1 MSESPK
7 KETRSKTADE
17 EAPGNTRLHPMR
29 DVFGVILIGFTIFSL
44 YSLLTYTP
52 KDPSLHRQV
61 TQAVEVENNG
71 GLVGAYLADLL
82 VQTFGSGAFVFP
94 LITFIISWGLIRGKE
109 FDRWP
114 GMLGFGLMFWVM
126 LCGLLTI
133 YFDPDPYFGHVTV
146 SGGMA
151 GGYVSSWLVLW
162 LNAWGAR
169 LVLMTLMFIS
179 VMGMIGVPMDT
190 LIRGTGTVTRFGLRL
205 TGKGLAQ
212 LAALGMGLVVLMQEA
227 GKSLWRFARM
237 IRKTMQ
243 DNRPRLSEPVIISNE
258 TFMPEEYML
267 PVSKQPHAPAAE
279 RSSKKKEEPPE
290 EKPDFALQQDFPFVS
305 DGGDYKV
312 PPADLLEDPISIKN
326 IEKLREEIMLNS
338 TILERKLAD
347 FGIQGKVVQVL
358 PGPVIT
364 LYEFEPAP
372 GIKVS
377 RILSLTDDLALAMR
391 APSVRILAPVPG
403 KSVVGIELPN
413 PKRET
418 VTIKE
423 IIQSDTFQ
431 HMPSKLAL
439 AVGKDN
445 IGIPVAQDLAQV
457 PHLLIAGS
465 TGSGKSVGINSMII
479 SLLLN
484 ATPDEVKMIM
494 IDPKM
499 LELSMYDGIPHL
511 IAPVVTNPK
520 KATAALNWAV
530 TEMERRYKMMAEKS
544 VRNIIGYNQLVEKL
558 DRQRREEEKKNR
570 KSKKKTPPPPEELA
584 EDQEDPDRDP
594 EEEAGEVEI
603 PRKLPYI
610 VIIIDELADLMMVA
624 SKGVEDSL
632 TRLAQMARAAGI
644 HLIVATQR
652 PSVDVLT
659 GIIKA
664 NFPAR
669 ISFQVTSR
677 VDSRT
682 ILDSVGAEKLLG
694 KGDMLFLPPG
704 TSRLQRIHGC
714 MVSDDEVHRILKFIK
729 DQPKEAEFRP
739 DVFEEAVEAEKQRAE
754 EEEDFDELYDEAVAI
769 VAKERQAS
777 ISMVQR
783 RLRVGYNRAAR
794 MIEIMEREGVVGPS
808 DGIKP
813 REVYVKP
820 IAFD

>member
-1 MSESPK
+1 MNGSQANEPKSKIKSEDTPV
-7 KETRSKTADE
+7 TA
-17 EAPGNTRLHPMR
+17 RLHPLR
-29 DVFGVILIGFTIFSL
+29 DVFGVMLIGFTIFAL
-44 YSLLTYTP
+44 YSLLTYSP
-52 KDPSLHRQV
+52 KDPSLHSRVMQS
-61 TQAVEVENNG
+61 VEVQNNG
-71 GLVGAYLADLL
+71 GLVGAYLSDLL
-82 VQTFGSGAFVFP
+82 VQTFGTGAFVFP
-94 LITFIISWGLIRGKE
+94 LITFIISWGLIRGKQ

-114 GMLGFGLMFWVM
+114 SMLGFGLVFWVV
-126 LCGLLTI
+126 LCGLLTMS
-133 YFDPDPYFGHVTV
+133 FDPDPYFGHVTV
-146 SGGMA
+146 SGGLA
-151 GGYVSSWLVLW
+151 GGYVSSYLVLW

-169 LVLMTLMFIS
+169 LVLTTLLFIA
-179 VMGMIGVPMDT
+179 VMGMVGVPMDT
-190 LIRGTGTVTRFGLRL
+190 LVRGSGSLFRFGLRL
-205 TGKGLAQ
+205 LGKGLSR
-212 LAALGMGLVVLMQEA
+212 LMALGWALVGLIQEA
-227 GKSLWRFARM
+227 AKGLWRLARLV
-237 IRKTMQ
+237 RKTMQ
-243 DNRPRLSEPVIISNE
+243 DNRPKLSEPVIVSNE
-258 TFMPEEYML
+258 AFVPTELMA
-267 PVSKQPHAPAAE
+267 PVSKQPEPQAG
-279 RSSKKKEEPPE
+279 RSRKKKEDDPE
-290 EKPDFALQQDFPFVS
+290 EKPQQFATQEDFPFVS
-305 DGGDYKV
+305 EGGDYRI
-312 PPADLLEDPISIKN
+312 PPVDLLEDPVRIKN
-326 IEKLREEIMLNS
+326 VDKLREEIMLNS

-347 FGIQGKVVQVL
+347 FGIAGKVVQVL

-364 LYEFEPAP
+364 LYEYEPAP

-413 PKRET
+413 PKRDT
-418 VTIKE
+418 VAIKE
-423 IIQSDTFQ
+423 IIQSDIFQ
-431 HMPSKLAL
+431 NTPSKLTL

-445 IGIPVAQDLAQV
+445 IGVPMVQDLAQV

-484 ATPDEVKMIM
+484 ATPDEVKLIM

-520 KATAALNWAV
+520 KAAAALHWAV
-530 TEMERRYKMMAEKS
+530 AEMERRYKMMAEKS
-544 VRNIIGYNQLVEKL
+544 VRNITGYNDLVEKL
-558 DRQRREEEKKNR
+558 DRQRQEEERKNKKT
-570 KSKKKTPPPPEELA
+570 KKKAPPVDEETL
-584 EDQEDPDRDP
+584 EDEAFLDT
-594 EEEAGEVEI
+594 EEEGETEPAVLK
-603 PRKLPYI
+603 KLPYV
-610 VIIIDELADLMMVA
+610 VIIIDELADLMMVS

-669 ISFQVTSR
+669 LSFQVTSR

-704 TSRLQRIHGC
+704 TSRLKRIHGC
-714 MVSDDEVHRILKFIK
+714 MVSDEEINRILKFIK
-729 DQPKEAEFRP
+729 DQPKEAEYRA
-739 DVFEEAVEAEKQRAE
+739 DVFEEVVEAEKQRVE
-754 EEEDFDELYDEAVAI
+754 EEEDFDELYDDAVAI
-769 VAKERQAS
+769 VAKEKQAS
-777 ISMVQR
+777 ISMIQR

-820 IAFD
+820 IPFD